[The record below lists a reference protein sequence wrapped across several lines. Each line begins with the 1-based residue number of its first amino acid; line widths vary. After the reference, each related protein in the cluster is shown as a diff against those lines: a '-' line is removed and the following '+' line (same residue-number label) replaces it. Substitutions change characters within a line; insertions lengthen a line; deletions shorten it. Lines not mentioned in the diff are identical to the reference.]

1 MAKSFKVMSPVVPTS
16 SAYDGIQSLST
27 IMKASPHQLLPD
39 PPGWAEVWRTTIE
52 AAPQVVLRRILP
64 GELLQVRLQCLEQL
78 RSNMSSI
85 V

>member
-52 AAPQVVLRRILP
+52 AAAHVMLSSILP
-64 GELLQVRLQCLEQL
+64 GHVLEVRLQCPL
-78 RSNMSSI
+78 
-85 V
+85 